1 MIDVEP
7 IIEREL
13 DRILP
18 LPVGAPDW
26 ADVEHRLARRE
37 RAGQGR
43 GFGRFSRFALAATA
57 LAVGI
62 AVAVVAP
69 WGGSGGFADRALA
82 ALGSGPVL
90 HVVAHAQGPTRGRLL
105 DLSTGATTPI
115 TQEQEVEIWYDHK
128 HGLKHTIVR
137 SDGKIVD
144 DILETP
150 EGGFT
155 PGGIVYD
162 CAWIAAHPVEATKA
176 RVSCNANGNNG
187 TKPRV
192 IPRPKPSIDPSLQGF
207 LDGYQRA
214 LATGKARKTGTGE
227 IDGRPVVW
235 LAFDLAGARSERVAV
250 DSETMRP
257 LLVRDEPG
265 SYSYRIEQ
273 IGTESSKEADFSK
286 PTLVEVGPQPTRGGA
301 ISSKSLPL
309 RASSIQ
315 AALRGAVWA
324 GSAVDGLP
332 LTSARRDELRT
343 LFADHARPPETGIG
357 LRLEYGSGASGAYVV
372 LMESRRPQFGYQWG
386 FMRTT
391 PAPSSLT
398 GKLYI
403 AGATTGFTVANGI
416 YITINAS
423 NHDLLILA
431 ARSLQ
436 SAAGGSHG

>member
-1 MIDVEP
+1 VIDVEP

-13 DRILP
+13 DRM
-18 LPVGAPDW
+18 LPVPVTAPDW
-26 ADVEHRLARRE
+26 AEVEHRLARR
-37 RAGQGR
+37 AGAVRGR
-43 GFGRFSRFALAATA
+43 RFGRLSRLALAATV
-57 LAVGI
+57 LAVGT
-62 AVAVVAP
+62 AVVVVAP
-69 WGGSGGFADRALA
+69 WSRSGGFEDRALA
-82 ALGSGPVL
+82 ALGSEPVL
-90 HVVAHAQGPTRGRLL
+90 HVVAHTQGPTGGRLV

-115 TQEQEVEIWYDHK
+115 THETEMEIWYDRK
-128 HGLKHTIVR
+128 RGLKHTINR
-137 SDGKIVD
+137 SDGRIVD

-187 TKPRV
+187 TTPRV

-214 LATGKARKTGTGE
+214 LATGNARKTGTGE

-235 LAFDLAGARSERVAV
+235 LAFDLPDARSEQVAV

-286 PTLVEVGPQPTRGGA
+286 PTLAEMGSQPTGGGV
-301 ISSKSLPL
+301 ISAESLPL
-309 RASSIQ
+309 RPSSIRG
-315 AALRGAVWA
+315 ALPGAVWA
-324 GSAVDGLP
+324 GRTLGGLS
-332 LTSARRDELRT
+332 LTSANRDELRT
-343 LFADHARPPETGIG
+343 RFVDRGRPPETGVG

-372 LMESRRPQFGYQWG
+372 LMESSRPQVGYQWG
-386 FMRTT
+386 FMPTT
-391 PAPSSLT
+391 PTLTSLA

-403 AGATTGFTVANGI
+403 AGETTGFTVANGI
-416 YITINAS
+416 YTTINAS
-423 NHDLLILA
+423 NHELLMLA
-431 ARSLQ
+431 ARRLR
-436 SAAGGSHG
+436 SAADDSRG